1 VSFGIATA
9 GLTVGLGA
17 LALAGLS
24 ALALEVQYRRRLGNK
39 LALTTGRWH
48 LDVYEPKHYLLVG
61 ELEFH
66 NQTQRLEIM
75 VPEVSG
81 TVTLLAGGQVETVQ
95 TQVRLIPCHEDAK
108 AREDG
113 YWEAYIVKVG
123 QRDRLRVEID
133 IQGPSLA
140 RLDLAW
146 VQIQYVT
153 YGPGGRIPKTQHVMV
168 PLRFPDPEES
178 KSWRPTSV
186 GDVLPIRTHLL
197 THLDDPVEIV
207 RRYVLP
213 NSRLGDVVTIGESPI
228 AIMQGRFHHPA
239 TVKPG
244 WLARRLCYLFMPTS
258 SLATACGLQ
267 TLIDISGAWR
277 VGFAFAV
284 GALAKVFGKPGVFYQ
299 LAGDQARLIDD
310 VTGTIPPY
318 DQFIVLGPMDSQ
330 TVVNRIQS
338 ETGLPAA
345 IVDVNDLGAVKVL
358 AASSGVS
365 IPFLKQALGKNPAG
379 NANEQTPIVLI
390 RPIPSGE
397 N

>member
-1 VSFGIATA
+1 VSFGIA
-9 GLTVGLGA
+9 TVGLGA
-17 LALAGLS
+17 LAVGGLS
-24 ALALEVQYRRRLGNK
+24 ALALDVQYRRRVGNK
-39 LALTTGRWH
+39 LSLTTGTWQ
-48 LDVYEPKHYLLVG
+48 LDVYEPKRYLLVG
-61 ELEFH
+61 ELDFE
-66 NQTQRLEIM
+66 NGAPNLEIM
-75 VPEVSG
+75 VTEVAASLKLLSSG
-81 TVTLLAGGQVETVQ
+81 SLENIHY
-95 TQVRLIPCHEDAK
+95 QVRLMPCHVDAS

-113 YWEAYIVKVG
+113 YWEAYIVKTG
-123 QRDRLRVEID
+123 KRDRLRVEID
-133 IQGPSLA
+133 IQGPSLSQ
-140 RLDLAW
+140 LDLAW
-146 VQIQYVT
+146 VQIHYVT

-168 PLRFPDPEES
+168 PLRFPSAEDS

-213 NSRLGDVVTIGESPI
+213 NSRPGDVVTIGESPL
-228 AIMQGRFHHPA
+228 AIMQNRFHHPA
-239 TVKPG
+239 TVNPG
-244 WLARRLCYLFMPTS
+244 WLARRLCYLFMPTA

-277 VGFAFAV
+277 VGFAFAM
-284 GALAKVFGKPGVFYQ
+284 GAIAKVLRKPGVFYQ

-318 DQFIVLGPMDSQ
+318 DQFIVLGPADSQ
-330 TVVNRIQS
+330 AVVNQIQS

-345 IVDVNDLGAVKVL
+345 IVDVNDLGAVKIL

-365 IPFLKQALGKNPAG
+365 TQFLKQALGKNPAG

-390 RPIPSGE
+390 RPMPSGQAG
-397 N
+397 

>member
-1 VSFGIATA
+1 VSFGIAT
-9 GLTVGLGA
+9 VGLGV
-17 LALAGLS
+17 LALVGLGG
-24 ALALEVQYRRRLGNK
+24 LALEGQYRRRLGNR
-39 LALTTGRWH
+39 LALTTGTWQ
-48 LDVYEPKHYLLVG
+48 LEVYEPKRYLLVG
-61 ELEFH
+61 ELDFE
-66 NQTQRLEIM
+66 NQTQNLEIM
-75 VPEVSG
+75 LPEVSA
-81 TVTLLAGGQVETVQ
+81 TVQLLASGSLETIHS
-95 TQVRLIPCHEDAK
+95 QVRLIACHGDTQ
-108 AREDG
+108 ARADG
-113 YWEAYIVKVG
+113 YWEAYVVKVG
-123 QRDRLRVEID
+123 QRDRLRIEID
-133 IQGPSLA
+133 IQGLSLST
-140 RLDLAW
+140 LDLAW
-146 VQIQYVT
+146 VQVHYVT
-153 YGPGGRIPKTQHVMV
+153 YGPEGRIPKTQHVMV
-168 PLRFPDPEES
+168 PLRFPSAEDS
-178 KSWRPTSV
+178 KSWRPTVV

-213 NSRLGDVVTIGESPI
+213 NSRPGDVVTIGESPL
-228 AIMQGRFHHPA
+228 AIMQGRFHHPS

-284 GALAKVFGKPGVFYQ
+284 GAIAKALGKPGVFYQ
-299 LAGDQARLIDD
+299 LAGEQARLIDD

-318 DQFIVLGPMDSQ
+318 DQFIVLGPADSQ
-330 TVVNRIQS
+330 AVVNRIQS

-345 IVDVNDLGAVKVL
+345 IVDVNDLGAVKIL

-365 IPFLKQALGKNPAG
+365 TQFLKQALGKNPAG

-390 RPIPSGE
+390 RPILSGKA